1 MAHILLVEDEKKLR
15 DGLRDNLVREGYRVT
30 VAEDGERALE
40 AWQSG
45 SFDLVLLDIML
56 PRKSGLAVCSE
67 IRQKD
72 TKIPIL
78 MLTAKAEEYDV
89 VMGLE
94 AGADDYV
101 TKPFGLAELLARIK
115 ARLRRSVS
123 AVKPNRLEQYE
134 FGDVRID
141 FRKMEAFRGRN
152 ALALTKLEF
161 DLLEHLIRRRTEV
174 VSRDDLLREV
184 WGYEHAP
191 FTRTVD
197 NHVAHVRKQI
207 EKDPANPRWLVSV
220 RSAGYKFLG

>member
-15 DGLRDNLVREGYRVT
+15 DGLRDNLAREGYRVT

-40 AWQSG
+40 LWRSG

-56 PRKSGLAVCSE
+56 PKKSGLAVCGE

-72 TKIPIL
+72 MKIPIL
-78 MLTAKAEEYDV
+78 MLTAKSEEYDV

-115 ARLRRSVS
+115 ARLRRAES
-123 AVKPNRLEQYE
+123 AGRANRLEQYE

-141 FRKMEAFRGRN
+141 FRKMEAFRGRKPMS
-152 ALALTKLEF
+152 LTKLEF
-161 DLLEHLIRRRTEV
+161 DLLEYLIRRRTEV

-197 NHVAHVRKQI
+197 NHIAHLRKQI
-207 EKDPANPRWLVSV
+207 EKDPSKPRWLVSV
-220 RSAGYKFLG
+220 RSVGYKFLA